1 MSDKLLPIIYK
12 DILQPSANRIGL
24 SLYKATDNIMNRI
37 ENWCKKL
44 SKDVPNERQ
53 QIPEPNISIPALESL
68 MLNPDGTILNE
79 MFYNILKTSID
90 KDKEDLNHPAYAY
103 ILKQLSKY
111 EAIFIC
117 LCNKKTYK
125 YHKSL
130 EFINNKFCN
139 PKVLLNEFPSKI
151 IPNDKILFNCSDHLF
166 SLNIGGCFE
175 YKDQNPLFNDNKEQ
189 VGIEIFS
196 EFKLLEFGINFAKVC
211 LSDKC
216 YDILGNY

>member
-1 MSDKLLPIIYK
+1 MNDKLFPLIYR
-12 DILQPSANRIGL
+12 DLLQPSAQRIGL
-24 SLYKATDNIMNRI
+24 SLYKVTDNLVNRV

-53 QIPEPNISIPALESL
+53 SIPEPNISIPALEGL

-90 KDKEDLNHPAYAY
+90 KDKEDLNHPAYTY

-125 YHKSL
+125 YHKCL
-130 EFINNKFCN
+130 KLINDKFCDHEII
-139 PKVLLNEFPSKI
+139 LNEFPTKM
-151 IPNDKILFNCSDHLF
+151 IPNDKILFNCSDRLY

-175 YKDQNPLFNDNKEQ
+175 YDKKALYDNNVQ
-189 VGIEIFS
+189 IGVEIFS

-211 LSDKC
+211 ISDEC
-216 YDILGNY
+216 YNILGNY